1 MSEQDNLTPSQR
13 ELSRTWDE
21 HIKCEFE
28 KHDVDATLAT
38 MVPDPYVIGVPVLKG
53 GVGLDEVREFY
64 EKLFIPQ
71 LPPDTDMT
79 QISRT
84 IGHDQIVEELIFKFT
99 HTIKMDWMLPGIS
112 PTGKRVEMPIV
123 VVVKFRDGKVAHE
136 HIYWDQASVLV
147 QLGLLDAKNL
157 PVTGIEGAHKLLDLT
172 KHTDKAK

>member
-1 MSEQDNLTPSQR
+1 MNEQDNLTPSQLD
-13 ELSRTWDE
+13 LSRTWDE

-99 HTIKMDWMLPGIS
+99 HTIKMDWMLPGIP
-112 PTGKRVEMPIV
+112 PTGKRVEM
-123 VVVKFRDGKVAHE
+123 
-136 HIYWDQASVLV
+136 
-147 QLGLLDAKNL
+147 QL
-157 PVTGIEGAHKLLDLT
+157 
-172 KHTDKAK
+172 